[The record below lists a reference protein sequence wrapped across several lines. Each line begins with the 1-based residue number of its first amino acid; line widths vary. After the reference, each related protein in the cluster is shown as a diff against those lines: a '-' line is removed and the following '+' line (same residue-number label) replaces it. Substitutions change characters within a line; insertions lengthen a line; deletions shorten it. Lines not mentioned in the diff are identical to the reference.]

1 MGAIRSRMLFW
12 RSRQPS
18 ACLLLYNSKMFS
30 EFVGG
35 FLGALGGVGVGA
47 AALRFLASKLIE
59 HRLTIAL
66 AEHQHGLDKQLE
78 TVKTQMDR
86 PSDILSRR
94 NEREFQVTEGA
105 WERVIQAVGTAQ
117 SELGQGKRIPSF
129 MMMNEAEA
137 AVAIAALPFT
147 DGEKDQLRRAGENE
161 RDAIFR
167 TIDFRNGVYASL
179 RQWRELKNWVATHE
193 IFLNSSVLQLIRAL
207 RDDLYGTLVH
217 AQTYAEDGEEM
228 PLLERVEMDR
238 KLARDFNERI
248 DELAEKI
255 RSRFGFA
262 EN

>member
-1 MGAIRSRMLFW
+1 
-12 RSRQPS
+12 
-18 ACLLLYNSKMFS
+18 
-30 EFVGG
+30 
-35 FLGALGGVGVGA
+35 
-47 AALRFLASKLIE
+47 
-59 HRLTIAL
+59 
-66 AEHQHGLDKQLE
+66 
-78 TVKTQMDR
+78 
-86 PSDILSRR
+86 
-94 NEREFQVTEGA
+94 
-105 WERVIQAVGTAQ
+105 
-117 SELGQGKRIPSF
+117 

-147 DGEKDQLRRAGENE
+147 DGEKDQLRRARENE

-193 IFLNSSVLQLIRAL
+193 IFLNSSVLRLIRAL
-207 RDDLYGTLVH
+207 RDDLHGTLVH
-217 AQTYAEDGEEM
+217 AQTYAEDGEQM

-262 EN
+262 KRPFVWMEIGAFWGEGKRIVGVLHGLTTGEVLKNALVPVLLKRLQLVEINDVDTYFAELGERASQHRHTSYEVS